1 MFHDVLLTLNEVV
14 EQLFLNESLSIF
26 RIYSTGCGHCFSNL
40 YSDLVSTVLNSLADP
55 VHLYCSNGIDFLF
68 FKKTNLV
75 NVHPLTIETVQHSLV
90 DRLLHVRICGQYG
103 PNLSSFL
110 FSINRIW

>member
-1 MFHDVLLTLNEVV
+1 M
-14 EQLFLNESLSIF
+14 
-26 RIYSTGCGHCFSNL
+26 
-40 YSDLVSTVLNSLADP
+40 
-55 VHLYCSNGIDFLF
+55 
-68 FKKTNLV
+68 